1 MSRRFR
7 ICMTKGRRGRVAEV
21 DPRFEICCNADS
33 VLRKNN
39 TFFYFWSDRLGIN
52 RTWALIL
59 GLHGGIYGLS
69 ATYLRICVQIHVRTL
84 WISLTFPSHKFGK
97 ERYAFY
103 HVKLYCFAEKNKVRQ
118 KYPNFITLTNWVVG
132 LCNQWQIKSNIF
144 KEGSGH
150 PNFMNPFEYGKS
162 FLDMSHFR
170 MFQKVES
177 GWGPIFKVVLEY

>member
-1 MSRRFR
+1 MISGESS
-7 ICMTKGRRGRVAEV
+7 CPDGSEYVWQRGIGGWVAEV
-21 DPRFEICCNADS
+21 DPRFEICCHANS

-39 TFFYFWSDRLGIN
+39 TFLFLVRSLGNKYNMGSDTR
-52 RTWALIL
+52 
-59 GLHGGIYGLS
+59 S
-69 ATYLRICVQIHVRTL
+69 ICVQIHVRTL

-162 FLDMSHFR
+162 FLDMSHSR